1 MFVPKA
7 VSRGSLRFVPGV
19 LAGLVLLSAA
29 AAQQAP
35 APDPAPQFGSW
46 QLQCDPP
53 AGPGKQCALV
63 QTASPAQ
70 NPDLYANVLLI
81 RLDKSRLLL
90 RIIAPLGVLVPTGVG
105 LNIDGNDVGTTGFT
119 RCHLSG
125 CLADVLVTEA
135 LRKSLLAGSSA
146 SLTLHQTPETA
157 LDFIFKLD
165 GTGRGLAAL
174 PPPPAARA
182 GTQP

>member
-1 MFVPKA
+1 MFVPRV
-7 VSRGSLRFVPGV
+7 VSRGFLRFA
-19 LAGLVLLSAA
+19 LAVVASLALLPMA
-29 AAQQAP
+29 AAQQAT
-35 APDPAPQFGSW
+35 APEPAPQFGDW

-70 NPDLYANVLLI
+70 DPDLYANVLLI
-81 RLDKSRLLL
+81 RLDRNRLLL

-125 CLADVLVTEA
+125 CLADVLVNED
-135 LRKSLLAGSSA
+135 LRKSLLAGSNA
-146 SLTLHQTPETA
+146 SLTLHQTPETT
-157 LDFIFKLD
+157 LDFTFKLD
-165 GTGRGLAAL
+165 GTSKGLAAL
-174 PPPPAARA
+174 PPPPKA
-182 GTQP
+182 P